1 MSKYSK
7 IVKQLRQKKTKFIL
21 SMLKQSFQLV
31 RSLNPQLRVLFV
43 TTLIYRVSTMAFPF
57 LSAWLYA
64 QEELPAYQVGV
75 VVGAFGIG
83 ALVSDLLISPILRI
97 MSASQAIKIGLCI
110 YAIVL
115 LFIPHLESKY
125 SLVLMTFAWG
135 MAYEMFT
142 PSAFSMTIEY
152 SAEENRKVAFSC
164 NRLAINI
171 GMAIGPALGGLIFAF
186 QSDLVFYVNSVVV
199 LMTLIYFSIMQRQ
212 LVSSGRSTRRD
223 LKPEQG
229 HQESTNRSVY
239 FWSSFILSL
248 PIHLAYALPPTVLSV
263 YMVNGL
269 GLEAYWVSGVYITNA
284 LLVTLFE
291 LPINNYMKHMT
302 SYVSILIGYLLGA
315 MGFIIMGIAQI
326 GPMLI
331 LATVI
336 WTLGELIVFP
346 SLLDYISK
354 SSGKGKK
361 SRNLGLHSAGVN
373 IGIIF
378 TPAIVS
384 LLTVQTG
391 DPSFAWV
398 SAGALVF
405 ISMVMLY
412 LSEKA
417 NFLKRV

>member
-1 MSKYSK
+1 M
-7 IVKQLRQKKTKFIL
+7 LR
-21 SMLKQSFQLV
+21 QSFQLV

-57 LSAWLYA
+57 LSAWLYS
-64 QEELPAYQVGV
+64 QEELLAYQVGAI
-75 VVGAFGIG
+75 VGAFGIG
-83 ALVSDLLISPILRI
+83 ALVSDLLTSPILRM
-97 MSASQAIKIGLCI
+97 MSKSQAIKNGLCI
-110 YAIVL
+110 YAMVL
-115 LFIPHLESKY
+115 LLIPHLESSY
-125 SLVLMTFAWG
+125 VLVLMTFVWG
-135 MAYEMFT
+135 MAYEIFT
-142 PSAFSMTIEY
+142 PSAFAMTIEY
-152 SAEENRKVAFSC
+152 STEENRKVAFSC

-171 GMAIGPALGGLIFAF
+171 GMAIGPALGGLIFAL
-186 QSDLVFYVNSVVV
+186 QSNLVFYVNSAVV
-199 LMTLIYFSIMQRQ
+199 LITLLYFSIMQRRF
-212 LVSSGRSTRRD
+212 VSSSGLSTRCD
-223 LKPEQG
+223 LAPDQG
-229 HQESTNRSVY
+229 CQDSANRPVY
-239 FWSSFILSL
+239 FWSSFFLSL

-269 GLEAYWVSGVYITNA
+269 GLEVYWVSCVYITNA

-302 SYVSILIGYLLGA
+302 SYVSMLIGYLLGA
-315 MGFIIMGIAQI
+315 VGFMIMGIAQT
-326 GPMLI
+326 GPMLV
-331 LATVI
+331 LATII

-354 SSGKGKK
+354 SSGEGKK

-391 DPSFAWV
+391 NPSFAWV
-398 SAGALVF
+398 SAGALVL
-405 ISMVMLY
+405 ISTVMLY

>member
-1 MSKYSK
+1 M
-7 IVKQLRQKKTKFIL
+7 LR
-21 SMLKQSFQLV
+21 QSFQLV

-43 TTLIYRVSTMAFPF
+43 ATLIYRVSTMAFPF

-64 QEELPAYQVGV
+64 KEGLPAYQVGV
-75 VVGAFGIG
+75 IVGAFGIG
-83 ALVSDLLISPILRI
+83 ALVSDLLISPILRM

-115 LFIPHLESKY
+115 LFIPHLESNY
-125 SLVLMTFAWG
+125 SLVLMTFTWG
-135 MAYEMFT
+135 MAYEIFT
-142 PSAFSMTIEY
+142 PSAFSMTIEH

-171 GMAIGPALGGLIFAF
+171 GMAIGPALGGLVFAF

-199 LMTLIYFSIMQRQ
+199 LVTLIYFSVMQRQ
-212 LVSSGRSTRRD
+212 LVSPSGHPTRGN

-229 HQESTNRSVY
+229 HQESTNRPVY
-239 FWSSFILSL
+239 FWSSFVLSL

-302 SYVSILIGYLLGA
+302 SYVSMLIGYFLGS
-315 MGFIIMGIAQI
+315 MGFIIMGMAQI

-354 SSGKGKK
+354 SSDKGKK
-361 SRNLGLHSAGVN
+361 PRNLGLHSAGVN
-373 IGIIF
+373 IGVIF
-378 TPAIVS
+378 TPAIAS
-384 LLTVQTG
+384 LLTVQT
-391 DPSFAWV
+391 DNPSFAWV

-412 LSEKA
+412 LSEKVH
-417 NFLKRV
+417 FLKKVLCQGYG